1 MDPFSHLLLELL
13 SSHDAHELRLLVG
26 QAETGIIK
34 PKPAMY
40 PTPLTKTRHLQGTSG
55 SSAYV
60 QPSER
65 QREES
70 SHDMCFVG
78 VVSGGVFWGKSLS
91 RASEP

>member
-1 MDPFSHLLLELL
+1 MHMNF
-13 SSHDAHELRLLVG
+13 RLLVG
-26 QAETGIIK
+26 WAETGIIK

-40 PTPLTKTRHLQGTSG
+40 PTPLTKTCHLQGTSG
-55 SSAYV
+55 SSACV

-65 QREES
+65 QMGES
-70 SHDMCFVG
+70 SHDTCFVG